1 MRLWPKNWPA
11 SAKKSPN
18 PESEIF
24 WDADFQDLKF
34 SFYNRQ
40 KLLSALICA
49 NLRPMKMEVKEMPN
63 QVGQVYVCEICGNK
77 VKMLVAGKGQLVC
90 CGQPMKLTAEK

>member
-1 MRLWPKNWPA
+1 
-11 SAKKSPN
+11 
-18 PESEIF
+18 
-24 WDADFQDLKF
+24 
-34 SFYNRQ
+34 
-40 KLLSALICA
+40 
-49 NLRPMKMEVKEMPN
+49 MPN